1 MISPNLKNIKMKL
14 IVIINEHALIVVDG
28 VIYLNFVLKIIAFLA
43 ILIKLITSK
52 GRRIIMIMVAM
63 IAMIAMIA
71 IIATIAMIAIIEMIA
86 MIAMSAMIGR
96 LKSSAEHHFQHENSL
111 LHQINSS
118 PLPQTGDRRSML
130 KAMVDASIPD
140 HLISHR
146 RSLSRL
152 NGIIRNLQSAPGS
165 VEHGVSPQ
173 LRA

>member
-1 MISPNLKNIKMKL
+1 MEARFLVWEDDFATGHDGL
-14 IVIINEHALIVVDG
+14 DAEHRGLVAAINEVNAVERAKH
-28 VIYLNFVLKIIAFLA
+28 
-43 ILIKLITSK
+43 TSL
-52 GRRIIMIMVAM
+52 
-63 IAMIAMIA
+63 
-71 IIATIAMIAIIEMIA
+71 
-86 MIAMSAMIGR
+86 AMSAMIGR